1 MLADYLVYDV
11 PKQVVGG
18 HLKNKPDKTKLRE
31 QKFNDPVDALTQE
44 WVQMDWYT
52 LAILRYD

>member
-11 PKQVVGG
+11 PKKVVGG

-31 QKFNDPVDALTQE
+31 QKFDDPVAALTQE
-44 WVQMDWYT
+44 WVQMDWYA
-52 LAILRYD
+52 LAIFVCD